1 MLDFRREAK
10 RQFELDV
17 ANIKRQ
23 MTLAADQQRQE
34 AVEAAHEDVCAV
46 HDRSSMTLDSRLL
59 TPVATATHCRH
70 RGGKRRKRK
79 ALEIPLRKAGFSVYE
94 NFGAG
99 DDH

>member
-46 HDRSSMTLDSRLL
+46 HDRSFMT
-59 TPVATATHCRH
+59 H
-70 RGGKRRKRK
+70 
-79 ALEIPLRKAGFSVYE
+79 AG
-94 NFGAG
+94 
-99 DDH
+99 